1 MFYERC
7 AQALEDIEAAQNML
21 EAGRGEAVGRIRLS
35 APVVF
40 GRHHVAPLLLDL
52 ADRHP
57 RLRVEGCFTDRLV
70 DFIDDGIDLAIRS
83 GPLPDSDMLVAR
95 PLGMQSMVLC
105 ASPAYRETHGTP
117 QSLDELDHHHCVIYL
132 RGGRAV
138 PWSLGTADGQI
149 VQPRLTTR
157 LGFDDVE
164 TLALAAMRG
173 ARLIHVPRWLVRE
186 SLRTGAL
193 VQVLETASVVNTPL
207 HVLWPHTR
215 FLPCKLRVTIDAL
228 LEAIPPLLAPD

>member
-1 MFYERC
+1 MGTSRTGFPRRKTEEERC
-7 AQALEDIEAAQNML
+7 IPAQGPNLPFT
-21 EAGRGEAVGRIRLS
+21 S
-35 APVVF
+35 
-40 GRHHVAPLLLDL
+40 
-52 ADRHP
+52 DR
-57 RLRVEGCFTDRLV
+57 
-70 DFIDDGIDLAIRS
+70 
-83 GPLPDSDMLVAR
+83 
-95 PLGMQSMVLC
+95 
-105 ASPAYRETHGTP
+105 PA
-117 QSLDELDHHHCVIYL
+117 
-132 RGGRAV
+132 
-138 PWSLGTADGQI
+138 
-149 VQPRLTTR
+149 PRLTSR

-173 ARLIHVPRWLVRE
+173 AGLIHVPRWLVRE